1 MKNKNSIYKIVTVG
15 LLGALVFVSNYLS
28 FPIPVPVG
36 DISRIHLGNAFCL
49 LAGFVMGP
57 IGGGLASGIGAMLYD
72 LTNPAYIASA
82 PFTFVF
88 KFLLAAVCGLIAHKG
103 KITGNMLEEDF
114 TITVPRSIVAGICG
128 SLTYIVL
135 YLAKSYITT
144 VLAGSAP
151 EAAAIAPCDESGFE
165 HGERDSRHHHFR
177 AALRFDSQGAE
188 KCASD
193 DKIKSTYKESRRN
206 THRWLSL
213 FLCDRDFL
221 LFS

>member
-88 KFLLAAVCGLIAHKG
+88 KFLLLRFAASSRTRVKSPATCWRKTYHYRTAQHCGGHLRQPDIHCAVSRK
-103 KITGNMLEEDF
+103 
-114 TITVPRSIVAGICG
+114 
-128 SLTYIVL
+128 VL
-135 YLAKSYITT
+135 YYDGACGQCARSCGDCT
-144 VLAGSAP
+144 
-151 EAAAIAPCDESGFE
+151 CDESGFE

-193 DKIKSTYKESRRN
+193 DKIKSAYKESRRN

>member
-151 EAAAIAPCDESGFE
+151 EAAAIALATK
-165 HGERDSRHHHFR
+165 
-177 AALRFDSQGAE
+177 AALSTVNAILAIIISVPLSALIRKAL
-188 KCASD
+188 
-193 DKIKSTYKESRRN
+193 KSSHLTTK
-206 THRWLSL
+206 
-213 FLCDRDFL
+213 
-221 LFS
+221 

>member
-1 MKNKNSIYKIVTVG
+1 MKNKNFIYKIVTVG

-114 TITVPRSIVAGICG
+114 TITVPRSIVAGI
-128 SLTYIVL
+128 LTYIVL

-151 EAAAIAPCDESGFE
+151 EAAAIALATK
-165 HGERDSRHHHFR
+165 
-177 AALRFDSQGAE
+177 AASSTVNAILAIIISVPLFALIRKAL
-188 KCASD
+188 
-193 DKIKSTYKESRRN
+193 KSAHLTTK
-206 THRWLSL
+206 
-213 FLCDRDFL
+213 
-221 LFS
+221 

>member
-1 MKNKNSIYKIVTVG
+1 MKRPETVQTEK
-15 LLGALVFVSNYLS
+15 
-28 FPIPVPVG
+28 
-36 DISRIHLGNAFCL
+36 HGNAFCL

-151 EAAAIAPCDESGFE
+151 EAAAIALATK
-165 HGERDSRHHHFR
+165 
-177 AALRFDSQGAE
+177 AASSTVNAILAIIISVPLSALIRKAL
-188 KCASD
+188 
-193 DKIKSTYKESRRN
+193 KSAHLTTK
-206 THRWLSL
+206 
-213 FLCDRDFL
+213 
-221 LFS
+221 

>member
-114 TITVPRSIVAGICG
+114 TITVPRSIVAG
-128 SLTYIVL
+128 LTYIVL

-151 EAAAIAPCDESGFE
+151 EAAAIALATK
-165 HGERDSRHHHFR
+165 
-177 AALRFDSQGAE
+177 AASSTVNAILAIIISVPLSALIRKAL
-188 KCASD
+188 
-193 DKIKSTYKESRRN
+193 KSAHLTTK
-206 THRWLSL
+206 
-213 FLCDRDFL
+213 
-221 LFS
+221 

>member
-1 MKNKNSIYKIVTVG
+1 MKSKNSIYKIVT
-15 LLGALVFVSNYLS
+15 
-28 FPIPVPVG
+28 VG

-128 SLTYIVL
+128 SLTLCCISQSPTL
-135 YLAKSYITT
+135 RRCL
-144 VLAGSAP
+144 
-151 EAAAIAPCDESGFE
+151 
-165 HGERDSRHHHFR
+165 R
-177 AALRFDSQGAE
+177 AVRRRLRRLRL
-188 KCASD
+188 
-193 DKIKSTYKESRRN
+193 RRK
-206 THRWLSL
+206 RL
-213 FLCDRDFL
+213 RAR
-221 LFS
+221 

>member
-1 MKNKNSIYKIVTVG
+1 M
-15 LLGALVFVSNYLS
+15 FVSNYLS

-151 EAAAIAPCDESGFE
+151 EAAADCACDESGFE
-165 HGERDSRHHHFR
+165 YGERDSRHHHFR
-177 AALRFDSQGAE
+177 AALRFDSKGAE

-193 DKIKSTYKESRRN
+193 DKIKSAYKESRRN

>member
-1 MKNKNSIYKIVTVG
+1 
-15 LLGALVFVSNYLS
+15 
-28 FPIPVPVG
+28 
-36 DISRIHLGNAFCL
+36 
-49 LAGFVMGP
+49 
-57 IGGGLASGIGAMLYD
+57 MLYD

-151 EAAAIAPCDESGFE
+151 EAAAIALATKAAS
-165 HGERDSRHHHFR
+165 STVNAILAHHHFR
-177 AALRFDSQGAE
+177 AAFRFASQGAE

-193 DKIKSTYKESRRN
+193 DKIKSAYKESRRN
-206 THRWLSL
+206 HAPVA
-213 FLCDRDFL
+213 FVVFV
-221 LFS
+221 

>member
-128 SLTYIVL
+128 LTYIVL

-151 EAAAIAPCDESGFE
+151 EAAAIALATK
-165 HGERDSRHHHFR
+165 
-177 AALRFDSQGAE
+177 AASSTVNAILAIIISVPLSALIRKAL
-188 KCASD
+188 
-193 DKIKSTYKESRRN
+193 KSAHLTTK
-206 THRWLSL
+206 
-213 FLCDRDFL
+213 
-221 LFS
+221 

>member
-1 MKNKNSIYKIVTVG
+1 MYK
-15 LLGALVFVSNYLS
+15 
-28 FPIPVPVG
+28 
-36 DISRIHLGNAFCL
+36 RQ
-49 LAGFVMGP
+49 
-57 IGGGLASGIGAMLYD
+57 LYD

-151 EAAAIAPCDESGFE
+151 EAAAIALATK
-165 HGERDSRHHHFR
+165 
-177 AALRFDSQGAE
+177 AASSTVNAILAIIISVPLSALIRKAL
-188 KCASD
+188 
-193 DKIKSTYKESRRN
+193 KSAHLTTK
-206 THRWLSL
+206 
-213 FLCDRDFL
+213 
-221 LFS
+221 